1 MTREKKGAYSRDRNP
16 IIMMTR
22 RLFSLFSAVA
32 VLFSAA
38 SVSHAQNP
46 KIATVDMQKLFREY
60 YRTARSQ
67 ERFSVEYA
75 KIQKKVGE
83 RRGALQ
89 RKQFVLASIME
100 QLRKGGLDEEQKAG
114 KQSEARMLDQ
124 ELKMM
129 GAEVQRFSAQ
139 ERQKVDRLKASSMMG
154 IMQEIRQKVVAHAKK
169 QGYDFVFDR
178 SGKNTNQVTFFIYL
192 KDAKD
197 ITALMLKELN
207 KSAPGANE

>member
-1 MTREKKGAYSRDRNP
+1 
-16 IIMMTR
+16 
-22 RLFSLFSAVA
+22 
-32 VLFSAA
+32 
-38 SVSHAQNP
+38 
-46 KIATVDMQKLFREY
+46 MQKLFREY
-60 YRTARSQ
+60 HRTARSQ